1 MPSRRSPDPLA
12 AQIGE
17 CIRQLRKDRK
27 LSLSKLARLSGISRG
42 HLSDLEQGKAVM
54 TIGTLGN
61 LARGLQVPPFVIL
74 LVPKED
80 PEVVVVDR
88 ILEEAGGDSQKAATQ
103 MRGLVLEKEQ
113 VDTSSG
119 SDPTK

>member
-1 MPSRRSPDPLA
+1 MPSRRFPDPLA

-17 CIRQLRKDRK
+17 RIRQLRKDRK
-27 LSLSKLARLSGISRG
+27 LSLAKLARLSGISRG
-42 HLSDLEQGKAVM
+42 HLSDLERGKAVM
-54 TIGTLGN
+54 TIGTLGH
-61 LARGLQVPPFVIL
+61 LARGLQVPPFFIL

-103 MRGLVLEKEQ
+103 MRALVLEKEPL
-113 VDTSSG
+113 DTSSG